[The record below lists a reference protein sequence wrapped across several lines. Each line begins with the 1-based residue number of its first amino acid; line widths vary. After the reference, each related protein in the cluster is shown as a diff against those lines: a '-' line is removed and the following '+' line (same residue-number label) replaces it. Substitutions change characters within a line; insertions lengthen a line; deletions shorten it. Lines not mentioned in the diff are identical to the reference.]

1 MTSFNRHALFY
12 VTVYVLKPNIRIR
25 ILIFIELEHGSK
37 VKEFEDKNRCFEA
50 VNSFSYLNIELLYFK
65 CRVSKEKTSYEREV
79 VANENKLEKMKQEGK
94 DEYEIKKQVI
104 RNTS

>member
-1 MTSFNRHALFY
+1 MRFH
-12 VTVYVLKPNIRIR
+12 IC
-25 ILIFIELEHGSK
+25 ILNYCIFKYS
-37 VKEFEDKNRCFEA
+37 
-50 VNSFSYLNIELLYFK
+50 
-65 CRVSKEKTSYEREV
+65 VSKEKISYEREV

>member
-1 MTSFNRHALFY
+1 MRFRTC
-12 VTVYVLKPNIRIR
+12 
-25 ILIFIELEHGSK
+25 ILNYCI
-37 VKEFEDKNRCFEA
+37 
-50 VNSFSYLNIELLYFK
+50 FK